1 MDLYQEILIH
11 VLCGQEMKIGFP
23 NLEGNIQ
30 ALLDS
35 ACYQTLEKI
44 KEVIHDDSLDDPECF
59 AKIEKIICLYE
70 SIGSS
75 GGDRHDFG

>member
-11 VLCGQEMKIGFP
+11 LLCGQEMKIGFP

>member
-44 KEVIHDDSLDDPECF
+44 KEVIHDDSLDDPE
-59 AKIEKIICLYE
+59 
-70 SIGSS
+70 
-75 GGDRHDFG
+75 